1 MYYATNA
8 SDCGLL
14 YKAKICQNG
23 IINGKQSTSSIPVNL
38 AVTRIS
44 TNESS
49 LQAMLASH
57 FYIRYAIL
65 TVASIA
71 TLGMIRII
79 ESIESVFDADF
90 F

>member
-1 MYYATNA
+1 MSNWDYH
-8 SDCGLL
+8 
-14 YKAKICQNG
+14 
-23 IINGKQSTSSIPVNL
+23 GKQSTSSIPVGL
-38 AVTRIS
+38 AVRSIS